1 MVVKFDKRISEN
13 SFLALEAWNL
23 LELIF
28 WLWIPVNPLPNWRAA
43 AEQYTNDDISDE
55 NIC

>member
-1 MVVKFDKRISEN
+1 MVVEFEKRIIN
-13 SFLALEAWNL
+13 SYSFWPIIIPKKARNL

-43 AEQYTNDDISDE
+43 AAVHK
-55 NIC
+55 